1 MIAIFKEK
9 NPSAVFVLFILGLL
23 LRLRFYVHPLPL
35 EQSLNYTGYLGVWLS
50 KINIFTSPAYLS
62 LNISIAYL
70 LTFLQAV
77 RLNMI
82 ISNQKM
88 FVKANHLPG
97 FCYLV
102 FTCYSFSWC
111 VVSPSLIINS
121 FLIFLFSQLIL
132 LYNAQNPKINI
143 YNSALLLGCA
153 ALLYHSNIIFIVWV
167 IFAIIIL
174 RPPKVSEWII
184 AILGIA
190 TPFYFL
196 GIYLYLTNNF
206 SQLKQYYFQFHFVKK
221 MPVVEGYAFGGFILI
236 LVISLLGVAF
246 WQQSLR
252 RMLIQSRKNWWLIVI
267 GSIVSIVTFFASFL
281 HNQVGLPII
290 LFAACLAANFFYYNT
305 NKFTNLLVGWLI
317 VLFVF
322 GHWFFH

>member
-9 NPSAVFVLFILGLL
+9 NPGAVLILFFLGLL
-23 LRLRFYVHPLPL
+23 LRLPFYVHPFPL
-35 EQSLNYTGYLGVWLS
+35 DEHAIYTGYLSVWLDKLIIFKS
-50 KINIFTSPAYLS
+50 PSYLTVNIT
-62 LNISIAYL
+62 IAYL

-77 RLNMI
+77 RINMI
-82 ISNQKM
+82 FSNQKM
-88 FVKANHLPG
+88 FGKANHLPG

-121 FLIFLFSQLIL
+121 FLIFLFSQLML

-153 ALLYHSNIIFIVWV
+153 ALLYHSNILFMLWV

-196 GIYLYLTNNF
+196 AIYLYLTNNLL
-206 SQLKQYYFQFHFVKK
+206 QLKQFYLQFHFVKEL
-221 MPVVEGYAFGGFILI
+221 PVLRGYAFGGFILI
-236 LVISLLGVAF
+236 FIVSLLGVAF

-252 RMLIQSRKNWWLIVI
+252 RMLIQSRKNWWLIVT
-267 GSIVSIVTFFASFL
+267 GTIVSIFAFLVSFF
-281 HNQVGLPII
+281 HNQAGLPII
-290 LFAACLAANFFYYNT
+290 LFAACLAANFFFNNK
-305 NKFTNLLVGWLI
+305 NKFTNLFAGWLI
-317 VLFVF
+317 VLYVF
-322 GHWFFH
+322 GTWFFH